1 MKQSIRHEY
10 LARHIVD
17 GKCAASVQRVTLK
30 QAVAD
35 LGTVVGGKVELFQL
49 QLTLD
54 PVGKWWKEINRVR
67 VEGGAA

>member
-1 MKQSIRHEY
+1 MKRTIRFEY

-17 GKCAASVQRVTLK
+17 GKCAASVQRATAK

-35 LGTVVGGKVELFQL
+35 LGEVSGGTVEVFRLELRL
-49 QLTLD
+49 H
-54 PVGKWWKEINRVR
+54 PVGKWWAEVNRVR